1 MGPEL
6 CNRCLVVD
14 GDPLV
19 RWTVVR
25 SLQTRCVD
33 ARSIESGELAIVLL
47 REWPVDFLIAESH
60 LPGMD
65 GVELAKRC
73 QNLNCRPSTILLTNG
88 QPPLP
93 PRELH
98 RIGVI
103 GVIEKPFILDPLA
116 RLLAGVAQKRRMKKG
131 CPVT

>member
-1 MGPEL
+1 MGPKL
-6 CNRCLVVD
+6 CARCLVVD
-14 GDPLV
+14 ADPLV
-19 RWTVVR
+19 RWTVVH
-25 SLQTRCVD
+25 SLQTRCLDV
-33 ARSIESGELAIVLL
+33 RSIESGELAIVVL

-73 QNLNCRPSTILLTNG
+73 QNLNCRPSTILLTDG

-98 RIGVI
+98 GLGVI

-116 RLLAGVAQKRRMKKG
+116 RLLAGVAQKEKNEEG
-131 CPVT
+131 AAT